1 MKALGGIVLE
11 PKWLGSLERHRV
23 QCGAGHNC
31 NPRPAAVQQGQSLC
45 RTCAGNDPV
54 AAEREFRER
63 VAELGGIVLEPK
75 WRGSGVPHRVQCA
88 SGHNCD
94 PIPGNIKFGTG
105 LCRKCAGLA
114 WDVFYVLINE
124 DAGTVK
130 FGITSGS
137 PRPRLAV
144 HARDGYQLVVR
155 LLTGLP
161 DDVAL
166 SLERA
171 ARTEL
176 LDAGHV
182 PVRGREYFSASL
194 VQFVLD
200 TVDHHP
206 R

>member
-1 MKALGGIVLE
+1 M
-11 PKWLGSLERHRV
+11 
-23 QCGAGHNC
+23 
-31 NPRPAAVQQGQSLC
+31 
-45 RTCAGNDPV
+45 

-75 WRGSGVPHRVQCA
+75 WLGSGVPHRVQCT

-94 PIPGNIKFGTG
+94 PLPGNIKFGTG

-124 DAGTVK
+124 DTGTVK

-171 ARTEL
+171 ARTAL